1 MCHIKNPCVYK
12 WHLSAIVP
20 WTDIK
25 PDFSWLSGAVS
36 VKARLFAHVTGGE
49 VCGALDAAV
58 EWVLVDALHP
68 HVGVRVKS
76 LAGLSLCLEEPE
88 RSLESELCSCFHKDP
103 LLHNIL

>member
-25 PDFSWLSGAVS
+25 PDFSWFSGAVS
-36 VKARLFAHVTGGE
+36 VKARLFARVTGGE

-58 EWVLVDALHP
+58 EWVLVDASTC
-68 HVGVRVKS
+68 GGEGK
-76 LAGLSLCLEEPE
+76 EPC
-88 RSLESELCSCFHKDP
+88 RAQP
-103 LLHNIL
+103 LLGGA